1 MNLIKGGKFMKSKI
15 GIIGLGKMGLN
26 IALNA
31 QDNGWQIFGFDVE
44 SSARENAKLNNIK
57 VLDTLGEL
65 LTNLDEKKVI
75 LLSTPAGDITNNL
88 IIELGNLLNVGD
100 IVIDSGNSKFS
111 DSLNNY
117 NILSKKGISFIDCGT
132 SGGVSGARNGACLMI
147 GGDQAAYEQIEDFF
161 NDISIENG
169 CIFVPSPSAGH
180 YLKMVHNGIEYG
192 MMQAIGEGFAV
203 LQASNYDFDFA
214 EVSKVWNNGSVVRSW
229 LIELA
234 EEEFK
239 KDPKLDTITGLI
251 DANGEAKWTVEEAL
265 RMNVPVPVIANSLF
279 VRNESQLDDSF
290 SNKVVASLRRGFGGH
305 AVKMKG

>member
-1 MNLIKGGKFMKSKI
+1 MKRKI

-26 IALNA
+26 LALNA
-31 QDNGWQIFGFDVE
+31 QDSGWQIFGYDVE
-44 SSARENAKLNNIK
+44 TSARENAKEKGINITQSIDNLIDH
-57 VLDTLGEL
+57 LD
-65 LTNLDEKKVI
+65 DQRVI
-75 LLSTPAGDITNNL
+75 LLSTPAGKVTNDV
-88 IIELGNLLNVGD
+88 IFQLGELLNEND
-100 IVIDSGNSKFS
+100 IVIDSGNSRFT
-111 DSLNNY
+111 DSLRNY
-117 NILSKKGISFIDCGT
+117 HFLSEKGISFLDCGT

-147 GGDQAAYEQIEDFF
+147 GGDQSTYDQLEEFF
-161 NDISIENG
+161 LDISIENG
-169 CIFVPSPSAGH
+169 CLFIPQPSAGH

-203 LQASNYDFDFA
+203 LEASGLDYDF
-214 EVSKVWNNGSVVRSW
+214 EKVSRVWNNGSVVRSW
-229 LIELA
+229 LMELA

-239 KDPKLDTITGLI
+239 KDPQLATISGLI

-279 VRNESQLDDSF
+279 VRNESQLEDSF